1 MKKQVKREEIISAA
15 KKLII
20 EKGYR
25 KTSVEDITHEVGI
38 AKGSF
43 YTYFKSKD
51 FLMETLLTEKAVEHK
66 EIMAKLIDEKDSF
79 EDAVRKYVEYYLFMP
94 TKDVEFIVVMVKMMR
109 STDSVGEAVIKRI
122 EANKQNRKNEF
133 IAIMKKYE
141 DELDISDK
149 KDFDRYG
156 LLVFGMINTFYL
168 NNFLPSENRF
178 SDLEYNEVKEKMS
191 KVNFNY
197 ESDFMTKS
205 ILKLIQK

>member
-1 MKKQVKREEIISAA
+1 MRKQVKREEIISAA

-51 FLMETLLTEKAVEHK
+51 FLMETLLTEKAVEHA
-66 EIMAKLIDEKDSF
+66 EIMEKLIDKKDSF

-94 TKDVEFIVVMVKMMR
+94 TKDIEFIVVMVKMMR
-109 STDSVGEAVIKRI
+109 SIDSVGESVIKRI
-122 EANKQNRKNEF
+122 EANKQSRKNEF
-133 IAIMKKYE
+133 IEIMKKVRRRTGYFGQ
-141 DELDISDK
+141 

-178 SDLEYNEVKEKMS
+178 SELEYSEVKEKMS
-191 KVNFNY
+191 KVDFNY
-197 ESDFMTKS
+197 ETEFMTKS